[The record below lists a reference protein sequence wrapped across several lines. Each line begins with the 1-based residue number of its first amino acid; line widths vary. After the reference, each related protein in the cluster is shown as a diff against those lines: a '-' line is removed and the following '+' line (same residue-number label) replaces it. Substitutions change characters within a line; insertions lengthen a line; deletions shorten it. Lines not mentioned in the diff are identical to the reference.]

1 MDDLNFPICKMNLYN
16 YDPGIKNFILCL
28 CVKNAEAGQRTT
40 EYDEVYAG
48 YLDGTILLC
57 KLRGDVLLDSTQVF
71 KGIFSNIFQ
80 SIQFFNFLDEQ
91 PITDMK
97 LDIKNRLWF
106 SLSNKEVYFLEEN
119 IATKV
124 YEGADGYFG
133 KTLFFSKNKE
143 HVYFRN
149 GNSLMMISVLD
160 EKSKYESK
168 RVIDICPEE
177 VELVDIDLDLSNC
190 IVYGISGAGDIY
202 GKSFFM
208 KPYYSMVNFEY
219 SGEKKWRL
227 LKKQNKK
234 SKN

>member
-1 MDDLNFPICKMNLYN
+1 
-16 YDPGIKNFILCL
+16 
-28 CVKNAEAGQRTT
+28 
-40 EYDEVYAG
+40 
-48 YLDGTILLC
+48 
-57 KLRGDVLLDSTQVF
+57 
-71 KGIFSNIFQ
+71 
-80 SIQFFNFLDEQ
+80 
-91 PITDMK
+91 
-97 LDIKNRLWF
+97 
-106 SLSNKEVYFLEEN
+106 
-119 IATKV
+119 
-124 YEGADGYFG
+124 
-133 KTLFFSKNKE
+133 
-143 HVYFRN
+143 
-149 GNSLMMISVLD
+149 MISVLD